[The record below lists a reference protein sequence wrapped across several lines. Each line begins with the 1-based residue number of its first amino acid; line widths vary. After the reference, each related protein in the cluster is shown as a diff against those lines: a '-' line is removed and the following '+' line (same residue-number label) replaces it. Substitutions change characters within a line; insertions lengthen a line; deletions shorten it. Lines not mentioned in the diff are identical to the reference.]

1 MITQQY
7 LCPPPLKDLSTAEA
21 RFMVDHAYGWNDM
34 AIDTNELAKIPLGN
48 FSLGWSSQ
56 RKSVSL
62 GQFEHLSPELIYAIL
77 ENTDLFSIMRLRAT
91 NSSLRG
97 IINDWTPFS
106 EIMTHGGDV
115 IRALLAT
122 KAAPMF
128 TVPHISKAIFQ
139 TRCEFCGDCGT
150 FLQLLKLARCCFRC
164 LANDRRLLSV
174 PLSFVQTEMGI
185 DPKHLPKIPHFS
197 TIPRAKFVGI
207 EGYIPSCCAVD
218 YTTALEFSPRY
229 PVPGDGEGFELYM
242 PELPTIIQRRH
253 QKAKA
258 AHRRQAGSIKRCGQ
272 KPKARPLSSYPITTV
287 QPLAAMAD
295 ISPPENPRFRFLSAM
310 HAPGLLRKTTLNPQ
324 TNNITHQVAMEDGH
338 YCSGCR
344 FFWNLISP
352 RHPREHTIYT
362 ETEIATHLQICFYAR
377 LRWNQLYPPDQPVD
391 EARTVRLLHQRPG
404 LGLLRNV
411 FPGFFEIIPVSAL
424 RFYEQS
430 NPIDKGYGELLLGSS
445 DATSQAVWATSSRTA
460 AGNLWRYIYPMLD
473 RKGRKGDISPW
484 VQAAGVQIRRPPIY
498 QRAQCQ
504 NGLPTSRNI
513 HPPHTQTIHH
523 NGQAINVWSE
533 PDNTQYSA
541 PWFLDHLSR

>member
-1 MITQQY
+1 MTTQQY

-21 RFMVDHAYGWNDM
+21 RFMADLAYGWNDM
-34 AIDTNELAKIPLGN
+34 AIDTSKLTEIPLGN
-48 FSLGWSSQ
+48 FSLGWSS
-56 RKSVSL
+56 RHKSASL
-62 GQFEHLSPELIYAIL
+62 GQFEHLSPELIYTIL
-77 ENTDLFSIMRLRAT
+77 ENTDLSSVMRLRAT
-91 NSSLRG
+91 NSGLRG
-97 IINDWTPFS
+97 IINDWASFS
-106 EIMTHGGDV
+106 EIMTHGRDV
-115 IRALLAT
+115 IGALLAT
-122 KAAPMF
+122 KAALMF

-174 PLSFVQTEMGI
+174 PMSFAQTVMGI
-185 DPKHLPKIPHFS
+185 DSKYLPKIPHLS
-197 TIPRAKFVGI
+197 TIPRAKFLGVKD
-207 EGYIPSCCAVD
+207 YIPSYCAVD
-218 YTTALEFSPRY
+218 YTAALEFSARY
-229 PVPGDGEGFELYM
+229 PVHADDEGLELYM

-258 AHRRQAGSIKRCGQ
+258 AHQRQARGIKRCGQ

-287 QPLAAMAD
+287 RPLVAKAD

-310 HAPGLLRKTTLNPQ
+310 HAPGLLRKATFDPQ
-324 TNNITHQVAMEDGH
+324 TNNITQQVAVEDGY

-362 ETEIATHLQICFYAR
+362 AAEIATHLQICFYAR
-377 LRWNQLYPPDQPVD
+377 LRWNQLYPSDQPID

-411 FPGFFEIIPVSAL
+411 FPGFFEIIPASAL
-424 RFYEQS
+424 QFYERS
-430 NPIDKGYGELLLGSS
+430 NPTDKGYGELLLGSS
-445 DATSQAVWATSSRTA
+445 DATSQAIWATSSRTA

-473 RKGRKGDISPW
+473 KKGRKGDISSW
-484 VQAAGVQIRRPPIY
+484 VQATRVQIRRPPIH
-498 QRAQCQ
+498 QRVQCQ
-504 NGLPTSRNI
+504 DGLPTSRNVY
-513 HPPHTQTIHH
+513 PLHTQTFHH
-523 NGQAINVWSE
+523 NGQDINVWSE

-541 PWFLDHLSR
+541 PWFFDHLSR